1 MSFTNLIR
9 KNSNTCQSP
18 HNYPLIPPMEHST
31 STVNYLQSDRNFRE
45 DTNLFKKLA
54 NMLESNKSNQNQNKS
69 FVNSA
74 IS

>member
-9 KNSNTCQSP
+9 KNSNTCNSP
-18 HNYPLIPPMEHST
+18 HNYPLISPIEHST

-54 NMLESNKSNQNQNKS
+54 TMLESNKSNQNQNKS